1 MSNHSIAALATP
13 YGKSALAIIRVSGPQ
28 ALTQVNQVFKGA
40 PLIEAAPNTI
50 KYGHIVSSDDSTID
64 EVMVAVFHAPKS
76 FTAENMVEIFTHGS
90 MLVVNKV
97 LQRLYEVGIEPA
109 KPGEFTER
117 AYLNGRLDLV
127 QAEAVMDIIE
137 AEHDE
142 ALKIAHAALKS
153 EVSRRIHFFREQI
166 LNWIAHI
173 EVNIDYPEYEEAS
186 QLTHQVLQPQIKT
199 LIQTFEQ
206 ELVEAKRNMR
216 MKQGIKTAIIGKP
229 NVGKSS
235 LLNAW
240 MKEDKAIITDI
251 PGTTR
256 DIVEGQIE
264 LKGITLHLL
273 DTAGIRETS
282 DQVEMIGIHK
292 TKKAIDEAEL
302 IILVLDQTKPLDEDD
317 KALIQLISSKT
328 HLLVGNKKDMKDN
341 QTGLSL
347 ISISAKNQLGLEQI
361 EHSILE
367 LFHLEQLDTRP
378 VHFLSNQRHIDLIQE
393 AIKDLKQALH
403 SIDQALPIDMIQLD
417 LRSAWE
423 HMTDI
428 LGARFHEALTDN
440 MFRRFCLGK

>member
-1 MSNHSIAALATP
+1 VSNPSITALATP
-13 YGKSALAIIRVSGPQ
+13 YGKSAIAIIRVSGPQ
-28 ALTQVNQVFKGA
+28 AIEDVSKIFKGTSLKEA
-40 PLIEAAPNTI
+40 PPNTMI
-50 KYGHIVSSDDSTID
+50 YGHIVSEEKNIID
-64 EVMVAVFHAPKS
+64 EVMVAVYHAPKS
-76 FTAENMVEIFTHGS
+76 FTAENMIEIFTHGG
-90 MLVVNKV
+90 MFVVSKV
-97 LQRLYEVGIEPA
+97 LKCLYEVGIEKA

-142 ALKIAHAALKS
+142 ALKIAHAALQQD
-153 EVSRRIHFFREQI
+153 VSKRIQSFRETI

-186 QLTHQVLQPQIKT
+186 QLTHTVLQPQIT
-199 LIQTFEQ
+199 SLIRTFEQ
-206 ELVEAKRNMR
+206 ELLEAKRNMR

-240 MKEDKAIITDI
+240 IKEDKAIVTDI

-256 DIVEGQIE
+256 DIVEGHIE

-273 DTAGIRETS
+273 DTAGIHDTD
-282 DQVEMIGIHK
+282 DQVESIGI
-292 TKKAIDEAEL
+292 KKSKQAIVDAEL
-302 IILVLDQTKPLDEDD
+302 ILLVLDQTKSLDESDHTLI
-317 KALIQLISSKT
+317 ALAKNKPHLII
-328 HLLVGNKKDMKDN
+328 GNKKDIKDN

-347 ISISAKNQLGLEQI
+347 ISISARTKEGLEP
-361 EHSILE
+361 LE
-367 LFHLEQLDTRP
+367 EAIFALLDLGKLDSRP
-378 VHFLSNQRHIDLIQE
+378 VHFLSNQRHIELIKSAIQDLN
-393 AIKDLKQALH
+393 QALI
-403 SIDQALPIDMIQLD
+403 SIEHALPIDMIQLD

-423 HMTDI
+423 HMSDI